1 LPCSVVV
8 GGFWG
13 DEGKGK
19 IVSYLALRDKVDFA
33 VRGGSINA
41 GHTVVFHNTKYSL
54 RMIPGAFVYEKC
66 RLLIGPGANVSP
78 RVFMEE
84 VEKTGVRGRVG
95 LDTQCSIIEDQH
107 VSRDKE
113 SPFLSKQIGTTGS
126 GVGPALEDR
135 VKRVARLARD
145 IDELKPFLT
154 DVPGELGK
162 ALDNGRKVVVEG
174 TQGTFLSL
182 FHGTY
187 PYCTG
192 RDTTASALCS
202 EVGIGPTSVDNVLL
216 VFKAFMTRVGS
227 GYLPGELPEEEVIKR
242 GWAETGTVTGR
253 KRRAAPFNFEL
264 AQRAV
269 LLNSATSLA
278 ITKFDVLFQAC
289 SHANVYD
296 DLPNEAKE
304 FVDQV
309 ERRLGVPVDLI
320 GTGPDTT
327 DIIDRR

>member
-41 GHTVVFHNTKYSL
+41 GHTVVIHKMKYAL
-54 RMIPGAFVYEKC
+54 RMIPGAFVYDKC
-66 RLLIGPGANVSP
+66 RLLIGPGANVFP
-78 RVFMEE
+78 KVFMEE
-84 VEKTGVRGRVG
+84 MEKTGVRGRVG
-95 LDTQCSIIEDQH
+95 LDNQCSIIEDQH
-107 VSRDKE
+107 VSRDRE
-113 SPFLSKQIGTTGS
+113 SSFLSKHIGTTGS

-135 VKRVARLARD
+135 VKRIARLAKD
-145 IDELKPFLT
+145 IGELKPFLT
-154 DVPGELGK
+154 DVSGELNKGLDDGK
-162 ALDNGRKVVVEG
+162 KVVIEG

-187 PYCTG
+187 PYCTS

-216 VFKAFMTRVGS
+216 VFKAYMTRVGA
-227 GYLPGELPEEEVIKR
+227 GYLPGELPEKEVVKR

-253 KRRAAPFNFEL
+253 KRRAAPFDFDL

-269 LLNSATSLA
+269 SLNSATSLA
-278 ITKFDVLFQAC
+278 VTKFDVLFPAC
-289 SHANVYD
+289 GHADRYD
-296 DLPNEAKE
+296 SLPNEAKE
-304 FVDQV
+304 FVDQI

-320 GTGPDTT
+320 GTGPDAT